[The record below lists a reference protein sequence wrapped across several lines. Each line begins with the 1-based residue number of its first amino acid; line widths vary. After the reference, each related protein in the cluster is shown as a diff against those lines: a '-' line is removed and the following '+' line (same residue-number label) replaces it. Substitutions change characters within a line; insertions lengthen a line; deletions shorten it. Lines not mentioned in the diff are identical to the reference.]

1 MSIPMQDDL
10 LFESDADAAKAAL
23 DDEELQFAE
32 ETEAEPPEKSWKIL
46 IVDDEVE
53 VHDIT
58 KLALSDVTFEDR
70 SLAFLSAYSAVEAQ
84 TIMQT
89 HEEIAIV
96 FLDVVMETD
105 DAGLQL
111 INYIREDLGNLTTRI
126 ILRTGQPGQAPEDI
140 VAVNYGINDYKTK
153 TELTARKLFISV
165 ITALRTFST
174 IMQMMEASQRL
185 EAQLTQDKQADAE
198 QERVKLH
205 QLERKLQ
212 SLQNQLSQSSQ
223 RQTGAPLE
231 PLATP
236 AAVDNNA
243 SNGTGALHMMSM
255 VSRIARMVLRI
266 MDGQSTQLGL
276 SQSKLGVL
284 MYLSGEPERCAKPSA
299 LAKHCGVSRAAMT
312 GLLDGLEQDGY
323 VERASHPSDRRA
335 LVVKLLPPGQD
346 FLERI
351 TPKQY
356 QMSELMEALDA
367 TERQTLI
374 ELIMKFIRLLDEQPD
389 SVEE

>member
-1 MSIPMQDDL
+1 MSKPKHTNDDSRL
-10 LFESDADAAKAAL
+10 KAEIERTKAAL
-23 DDEELQFAE
+23 DDDEIQFAE
-32 ETEAEPPEKSWKIL
+32 ETEANRPEKSWKIL

-58 KLALSDVTFEDR
+58 KLALSDVTFEDCG
-70 SLAFLSAYSAVEAQ
+70 LTFLSAYSAEAAQ
-84 TIMQT
+84 QIMRDCPD
-89 HEEIAIV
+89 IAIV

-111 INYIREDLGNLTTRI
+111 INYIRGDLGNLTTRI

-174 IMQMMEASQRL
+174 IMQMMEASQSL
-185 EAQLTQDKQADAE
+185 ALQLAQDKQTDEA
-198 QERVKLH
+198 QERAKIN

-212 SLQNQLSQSSQ
+212 SLQSQLSQ
-223 RQTGAPLE
+223 PNPEL
-231 PLATP
+231 LAAP
-236 AAVDNNA
+236 AATLNNGTA
-243 SNGTGALHMMSM
+243 NGTGTLHMMSM

-284 MYLSGEPERCAKPSA
+284 MYLSGEPELCAKPSA
-299 LAKHCGVSRAAMT
+299 LAQHCGVSRAAMT

-323 VERASHPSDRRA
+323 VKRDSHPSDRRA
-335 LVVKLLPPGQD
+335 LVVKLMPSGQD
-346 FLERI
+346 FLEQI

-356 QMSELMEALDA
+356 QMSELMEMLDPI
-367 TERQTLI
+367 ERQTLI
-374 ELIMKFIRLLDEQPD
+374 ELIMKFIRLLDNQPEPID
-389 SVEE
+389 ES